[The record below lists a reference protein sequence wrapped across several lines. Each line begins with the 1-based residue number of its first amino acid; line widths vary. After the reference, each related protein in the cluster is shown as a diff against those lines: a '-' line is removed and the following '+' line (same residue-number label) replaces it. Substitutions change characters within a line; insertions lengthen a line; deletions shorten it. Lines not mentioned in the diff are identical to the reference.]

1 MLIAIIFLGAWY
13 FNMHLEKK
21 IQEVSNRYS
30 VAEAVNIVSNLDYQ
44 SVVKISNKSK
54 IKNDE
59 KPEFKLLD
67 LESDD
72 DNTKQTEIKGPII
85 EDSFEEQ
92 LMAEKFYS
100 SSVNYEEPESQ
111 KPTRTNVDLEEFYAE
126 GEKIH
131 KIDDTTAETMSNEEA
146 QECMSQ
152 VQYAT
157 ILGTLNDLPLEERR
171 KLSNWMTFNQTMM
184 KIFEAEA
191 ITRDVDYSMI

>member
-1 MLIAIIFLGAWY
+1 MFIAITFSGAWY
-13 FNMHLEKK
+13 FNMHLEKTIK
-21 IQEVSNRYS
+21 EVSNRYS

-44 SVVKISNKSK
+44 SVVKVSNENKTK
-54 IKNDE
+54 TDD

-67 LESDD
+67 FEN
-72 DNTKQTEIKGPII
+72 DN
-85 EDSFEEQ
+85 EDSDQNKIKSPLLEDSLEEQ
-92 LMAEKFYS
+92 FLAEQFYS
-100 SSVNYEEPESQ
+100 SSVNYEESVSQ
-111 KPTRTNVDLEEFYAE
+111 QPAQSNIDLEEFYAE

-157 ILGTLNDLPLEERR
+157 MLGTLEERR
-171 KLSNWMTFNQTMM
+171 KLANWMTFNQTMM

-191 ITRDVDYSMI
+191 ITRDVDYSIN